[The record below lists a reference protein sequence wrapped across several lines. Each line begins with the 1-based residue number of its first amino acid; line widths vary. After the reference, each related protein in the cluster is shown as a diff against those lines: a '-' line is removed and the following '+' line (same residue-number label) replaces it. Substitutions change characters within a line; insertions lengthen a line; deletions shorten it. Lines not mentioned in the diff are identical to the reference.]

1 MHQLTVTSRLD
12 GGVPP
17 AGQTAW
23 TPLTLVDARPE
34 LGPPTGYPATPA
46 PRPAHQGEG
55 LGERPRRGSAAV
67 IVYVGTSSLLK
78 LLIDEDGSERA
89 ELIWNSAD
97 VLASVALVV
106 VEGRAALAAAQ
117 RGALLDARQHR
128 RARQAFEILV
138 GALSIVEVSEA
149 LIVDAADLAEA
160 EALRGYDAVHL
171 AAAVTVGATVFTSA
185 DSELCAAAQRRGL
198 HIANPL
204 SE

>member
-1 MHQLTVTSRLD
+1 M
-12 GGVPP
+12 
-17 AGQTAW
+17 
-23 TPLTLVDARPE
+23 
-34 LGPPTGYPATPA
+34 
-46 PRPAHQGEG
+46 
-55 LGERPRRGSAAV
+55 

-138 GALSIVEVSEA
+138 GALSIVEVTEA

-160 EALRGYDAVHL
+160 EALRGYDALHL
-171 AAAVTVGATVFTSA
+171 AAAVTVEATVFTSA